1 MDAKRF
7 VIGSIVGGIVLFLT
21 GYVLFNILL
30 TGFYE
35 ANMGSATGV
44 PREPPLMWAIAVGCL
59 GYAALITYAMGARAS
74 LGVSGGAK
82 VGAIVG
88 LLIWVTADFLSY
100 GTMNV
105 ANLAATLVDPLAGAV
120 HGAIGG
126 AVIALVIS
134 KIKPG

>member
-1 MDAKRF
+1 
-7 VIGSIVGGIVLFLT
+7 
-21 GYVLFNILL
+21 
-30 TGFYE
+30 
-35 ANMGSATGV
+35 V
-44 PREPPLMWAIAVGCL
+44 P
-59 GYAALITYAMGARAS
+59 
-74 LGVSGGAK
+74 
-82 VGAIVG
+82 IVG